1 MSTMQFISK
10 IVPPVISLLWLI
22 FLFWVIWHFKTEI
35 SELLK
40 TLPKRVSKI
49 TAGPVTVEMTP
60 EQNLTVH
67 ALSQT
72 IKRGLLSES
81 LEDRKK
87 IVKEDLPKLKKVLS
101 PSRQV
106 GGIESAAIWK
116 LRLIC
121 KEVKDPKE
129 WINDDIFVSGT
140 YGHNVWPAEMA
151 VMLRNGWIELSKAK
165 DKVRITEEGRRFAQ
179 SSQKTAKF
187 R

>member
-1 MSTMQFISK
+1 MQFISK

-22 FLFWVIWHFKTEI
+22 FLFWVIWRFKTEI

-40 TLPKRVSKI
+40 ILGKRITKI
-49 TAGPVTVEMTP
+49 TAGPVTLEMTP

-67 ALSQT
+67 ALSKT
-72 IKRGLLSES
+72 IKRGLLSGSSEQRS
-81 LEDRKK
+81 K
-87 IVKEDLPKLKKVLS
+87 IAQQDLPKLDNVLS

-106 GGIESAAIWK
+106 GGIESEAIRK

-121 KEVKDPKE
+121 DEVKDPKE
-129 WINDDIFVSGT
+129 WINDYIFVSGT
-140 YGHNVWPAEMA
+140 YGYNVWSTEMA

-179 SSQKTAKF
+179 SSQNS
-187 R
+187 